1 MSPDWSCTVL
11 CNSLISGIH
20 STYTLQKKLDLPVY
34 GKQDMYCIED
44 NNKNLS
50 ATYFEF
56 FNHFT
61 SV

>member
-20 STYTLQKKLDLPVY
+20 STYTLQKLDMPVY
-34 GKQDMYCIED
+34 GKQDMFCIED
-44 NNKNLS
+44 KNKNLS
-50 ATYFEF
+50 AKYLEI